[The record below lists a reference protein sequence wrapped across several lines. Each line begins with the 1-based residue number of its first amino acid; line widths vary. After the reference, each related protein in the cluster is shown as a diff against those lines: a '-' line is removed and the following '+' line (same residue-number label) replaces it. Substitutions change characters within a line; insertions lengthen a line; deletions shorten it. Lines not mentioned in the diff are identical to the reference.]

1 MSENAILSRAM
12 SSTIAIVGAGRLG
25 RTLGRRLR
33 ELDWKIGA
41 IVARSQASARA
52 GVRAIGAGHPHTGAT
67 SRVLQAGIVLIATP
81 DAAIYQ
87 VASQLARIGGEE
99 WHGKVVLHTSGALDE
114 RELSPLAKLGAATGS
129 MHPLQTFSGRVS
141 TPLEGVVFAIQGD
154 PRAQRAARRIART
167 LGGFPVSL
175 RTGAK
180 PAYHAAGT
188 FASPY
193 LLAVIECAIRILMRS
208 GFSRRR
214 AKTAL
219 VPLIRQTLANF
230 ERFGV
235 REAWT
240 GPIARRDFSTVARH
254 EKALAAWPREVRD
267 AYAVLARL
275 SARLL
280 ATHPGKTLRELDR
293 ILPRK

>member
-1 MSENAILSRAM
+1 MNCEKAILSRAM
-12 SSTIAIVGAGRLG
+12 PATIAIVGAGRLG

-41 IVARSQASARA
+41 VAARSQASARA
-52 GVRAIGAGHPHTGAT
+52 AVRAIGAGHPHAGVG
-67 SRVLQAGIVLIATP
+67 SRVLQANIILIAAP
-81 DAAIYQ
+81 DSAIHPI
-87 VASQLARIGGEE
+87 ASKLARIGGEE
-99 WHGKVVLHTSGALDE
+99 WRGKIVLHTSGALDE
-114 RELSPLAKLGAATGS
+114 RELSPLAKLGAFTGS

-141 TPLEGVVFAIQGD
+141 SPLEGVVFAIQGAA
-154 PRAQRAARRIART
+154 PAQRAARRIARAV
-167 LGGFPVSL
+167 GGIPVAL
-175 RTGAK
+175 RAGAK

-214 AKTAL
+214 AKIAL

-230 ERFGV
+230 ERFGP

-240 GPIARRDFSTVARH
+240 GPIARGDFSTVARH
-254 EKALAAWPREVRD
+254 EKALAAWPRDVRD
-267 AYAVLARL
+267 AYASLARL

-280 ATHPGKTLRELDR
+280 AARPEEILRQLDKV
-293 ILPRK
+293 LK